1 MSGWIKLHRKI
12 NDNPILK
19 KGKTYSSF
27 EAFIWLLLRANF
39 DEAKV
44 VVGSEIYIVKKG
56 EMITSQK
63 KLCKQFNW
71 GNTRLRTFLRL
82 LKNDGMIDFKSN
94 TKLTQIILLNWDS
107 YQDSKS
113 QTNIKQITNKS
124 QPNTKKKNKEVKKN
138 KEKDIN
144 IRENEFINKSVA
156 AGLKILPN
164 PHPTVVEAFCDYW
177 TERNV
182 SGRKMR
188 FELGNT
194 FDIGRRLKRW
204 IRNNEEWSKD
214 MNGVGTK
221 EMKEKDDIVE
231 KRYREQ
237 MRRMREADKN
247 VCSDEDRKKALGIN

>member
-12 NDNPILK
+12 RNNPVLK
-19 KGKTYSSF
+19 RSSVYSNF
-27 EAFIWLLLRANF
+27 EAFIWLLLKANY

-124 QPNTKKKNKEVKKN
+124 QTNCKQITNKYK
-138 KEKDIN
+138 
-144 IRENEFINKSVA
+144 
-156 AGLKILPN
+156 
-164 PHPTVVEAFCDYW
+164 
-177 TERNV
+177 
-182 SGRKMR
+182 
-188 FELGNT
+188 
-194 FDIGRRLKRW
+194 
-204 IRNNEEWSKD
+204 
-214 MNGVGTK
+214 
-221 EMKEKDDIVE
+221 
-231 KRYREQ
+231 Q
-237 MRRMREADKN
+237 
-247 VCSDEDRKKALGIN
+247 